1 MSASGVA
8 ILEAQ
13 PQDLDL
19 AGVAARMAPYQAQV
33 DELLRRYPVKRAAL
47 LQMLWLVQGEFGWV
61 PRVAMKWAAKI
72 CEVSPVHAFSVV
84 EFYTM
89 YRQLPWGRFTF
100 RVCHNMACHIQGAEE
115 LIAHLE
121 KRLSIHAG
129 ETTPDGL
136 FSIERVECIAAC
148 GNGPAVQINDDFL
161 FGPDGLNQLQEGWHP
176 TPEIMDEWI
185 ERLRA
190 KAAAE
195 PQPPRSDEVG
205 GIVLETAGH
214 PGAAG
219 ARAQVQASGYAKPPP
234 PLRVTV
240 KASDDGRS
248 AAVSWLAAPECVD
261 TLCEVSTDG
270 GSNWQQIGN
279 IVPAKV
285 PGPPGPKTCSVEDAH
300 GAAVGTQR
308 SYRIWSVLGDGQ
320 RRASVVVEHTVP
332 AAQPAGQEGGQP

>member
-1 MSASGVA
+1 MSGNGIA

-19 AGVAARMAPYQAQV
+19 AGVEQRMQPHAETVA
-33 DELLRRYPVKRAAL
+33 ELLRRYPVKRAAL
-47 LQMLWLVQGEFGWV
+47 LQMLWLVQSEFAWI
-61 PRVAMKWAAKI
+61 PRVAIKWAARQ

-89 YRQLPWGRFTF
+89 YRQVPWGRYTF

-121 KRLSIHAG
+121 RRLSIRAG

-176 TPEIMDEWI
+176 TPEIMDDWI

-190 KAAAE
+190 EAE
-195 PQPPRSDEVG
+195 ANPQAPRNDELG
-205 GIVLETAGH
+205 GIILASPGH
-214 PGAAG
+214 PGAEG
-219 ARAQVQASGYAKPPP
+219 AQAQVQQTGYAKPPP
-234 PLRVTV
+234 PLKVAAKAGEENGTV
-240 KASDDGRS
+240 AIT
-248 AAVSWLAAPECVD
+248 WLAAPECSD
-261 TLCEVSTDG
+261 TLCEYSDDNG
-270 GSNWQQIGN
+270 ASWSQCGN
-279 IVPAKV
+279 VVPASV
-285 PGPPGPKTCSVEDAH
+285 PGPPGPKNCSLTHSSAPAL
-300 GAAVGTQR
+300 GLTRQ
-308 SYRIWSVLGDGQ
+308 YRVWSVLPDDQ
-320 RRASVVVEHTVP
+320 RRVSAVVEYRISE
-332 AAQPAGQEGGQP
+332 EGAS